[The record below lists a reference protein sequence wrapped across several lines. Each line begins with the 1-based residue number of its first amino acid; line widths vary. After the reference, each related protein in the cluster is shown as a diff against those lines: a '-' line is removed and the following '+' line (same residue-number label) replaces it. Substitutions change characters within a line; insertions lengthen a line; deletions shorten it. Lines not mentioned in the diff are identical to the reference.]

1 MNTVVFPNHIYFNK
15 ASTFKPKP
23 HILVGD
29 GLNLLH
35 HNRVVIR
42 YGQREAIYRKSVS
55 SHRVKLKCPPLDQDR
70 CACAVATFFCFGS
83 CHQGYSAKMAQI
95 QIKEGEYTSTIY
107 GMVWSIFS
115 FCSVSPNFWM
125 PPHEFT
131 VSIDLMMFVR
141 KTVSEKQL
149 MFIGRLVSVK

>member
-1 MNTVVFPNHIYFNK
+1 MNIVVFQIIFILTKQARLNQ
-15 ASTFKPKP
+15 KP

-115 FCSVSPNFWM
+115 FCSVPPNF
-125 PPHEFT
+125 
-131 VSIDLMMFVR
+131 
-141 KTVSEKQL
+141 
-149 MFIGRLVSVK
+149 